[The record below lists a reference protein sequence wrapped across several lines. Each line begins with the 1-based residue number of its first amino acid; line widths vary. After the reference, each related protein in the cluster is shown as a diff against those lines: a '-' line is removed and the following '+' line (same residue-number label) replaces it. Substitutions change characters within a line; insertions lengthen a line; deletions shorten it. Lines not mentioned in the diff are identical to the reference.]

1 MSEGELSAA
10 GGFTPPSEVLSSAI
24 GPTGEDIFAGT
35 VGLMEQ
41 AEALEQVP
49 CRSTAEVIASLEG
62 QLEQIQQAGCCD
74 CRVSIADVQ
83 LALESLQ
90 AVPIGQCA
98 SLATKLALEL
108 SSLPQM
114 PSATLAP
121 FAGLPPGTTI
131 VLPPQPSPVA
141 LLPAPGEALPLPES
155 PAGPAPAEGEAPAA
169 PAVPPHVPIPGEVCP
184 PDPDPAPLP
193 GDLVKVAPDCGAQ
206 LHALGGP
213 VAEAQM
219 MPAVF
224 YTSPAGHD
232 TIGIMK
238 KWHGPLWDLID
249 DVRSLQSLV
258 VNSLSDLPE
267 VE

>member
-1 MSEGELSAA
+1 MSAGDLSA
-10 GGFTPPSEVLSSAI
+10 GGFFTPPSEVLSSAI
-24 GPTGEDIFAGT
+24 GPTGEDIFAGV
-35 VGLMEQ
+35 VGLMET
-41 AEALEQVP
+41 ADTLEQVP
-49 CRSTAEVIASLEG
+49 CRSTAEFIATMEG
-62 QLEQIQQAGCCD
+62 QLEQIQRAGCCD

-83 LALESLQ
+83 IALESLQ

-114 PSATLAP
+114 PAAEMAP

-131 VLPPQPSPVA
+131 VLPPQPSPDA
-141 LLPAPGEALPLPES
+141 ILPAPVGAFPLPES
-155 PAGPAPAEGEAPAA
+155 PAEPAPVDGEAPPA
-169 PAVPPHVPIPGEVCP
+169 PAVPPHVPVPGEVCP

-224 YTSPAGHD
+224 YTSRAGDD
-232 TIGIMK
+232 TIGVMK

-249 DVRSLQSLV
+249 DVRSLQALV
-258 VNSLSDLPE
+258 MNSLDGLPE
-267 VE
+267 EE